1 MRSQKRVS
9 GNQPL
14 AHVADV
20 IQPLLVKSAKHRR
33 YSPMR
38 LNELPEMGFEHLFKM
53 IGKSTMGF
61 LTRQSG
67 RVFES

>member
-1 MRSQKRVS
+1 MRSQKPVS

-14 AHVADV
+14 AYVAEV
-20 IQPLLVKSAKHRR
+20 IQPLLVTSAKQRR
-33 YSPMR
+33 YSPIGF
-38 LNELPEMGFEHLFKM
+38 NELPEMGFEHLFKM

-67 RVFES
+67 HVFES